1 MTIQQIQAHSPE
13 AQSADLVADNI
24 SKLKALFPELVTEA
38 TTDGKTT
45 ATLNIDVLKGLIG
58 DATVTDVDEKYGL
71 NWHGKRKARQIALT
85 PSAGTLRPAPNES
98 IDWDTTQNLMIEGDN
113 LEVLKLLQKSYG
125 RDGGQVRVIYIDPPY
140 NTGKDFVYADNFQNN
155 IANYQQLMGWR
166 DIDGGRISSLAS
178 RKNTEASGRFH
189 TDWLNMIYPRLRIA
203 RTLLRTDGIILVSID
218 EHEITNL
225 RSVMNEIFGEENFLS
240 CLTWEKGRKNDAK
253 FFSNGHEYVLVYAKS
268 QAYLREKKTLW
279 REEKPGARDIWKKYL
294 ELRATHGNQDKLIES
309 DLQAWYS
316 ELPKTNPAKKWSRY
330 KRVDQNGPWRDRDI
344 SWPGG
349 GGPRY
354 DVDHPVT
361 KLPCAVPER
370 GWIYSTPEEMQRQIS
385 LGLVEFRHDHTEP
398 PFRKAHIR
406 PIPQEFDLADVDAN
420 ESNDSEET
428 EDEEEFATQVRG
440 SYFYKQ
446 SQVSV
451 KYLRNLFG
459 RKVFNNPKDLDEISK
474 LIRYTTSDDPNALVL
489 DFFAGSGTT
498 GEAVMRLNCEDN
510 GSRRYIL
517 VQLPEPL
524 DPKDKQQKVAA
535 KYCEEIGRPLNISE
549 LSKERLRKA
558 GKAIKEEKP
567 EWQGDIGFRVF
578 KLDTSNIRAWNPNP
592 VDLKE
597 SLFANLEHIEPGRS
611 DDDLLYEVLLKL
623 GLDLCVPTEQ
633 KQIAGKTVH
642 SIGGGT
648 LLACLDEHI
657 GVADAE
663 WLALGMTQ
671 WREQQGTATETTAIF
686 RDSAFE
692 NDVAKSNLAAILE
705 QHGIRHV
712 RSL

>member
-1 MTIQQIQAHSPE
+1 MTMQKIEAQSPE
-13 AQSADLVADNI
+13 AQSANILADNI
-24 SKLKALFPELVTEA
+24 AKLRAMFPELLTETGGTAAINVDVLKALV
-38 TTDGKTT
+38 
-45 ATLNIDVLKGLIG
+45 G
-58 DATVTDVDEKYGL
+58 DATAYDGDEKYGL

-85 PSAGTLRPAPNES
+85 PSTGTLRPCPEES
-98 IDWDTTQNLMIEGDN
+98 VEWETTQNLMIEGDN

-140 NTGKDFVYADNFQNN
+140 NTGKDFVYTDSFQNN
-155 IANYQQLMGWR
+155 IENYQQLMGWR
-166 DIDGGRISSLAS
+166 DVDGERVSSLAS

-189 TDWLNMIYPRLRIA
+189 TDWLNMIYPRLRLA
-203 RTLLRTDGIILVSID
+203 RTLLTADGVILVSID

-225 RSVMNEIFGEENFLS
+225 RSVMDEVFGEENFLS

-268 QAYLREKKTLW
+268 QSHLREQKTLW
-279 REEKPGARDIWKKYL
+279 REEKPGARDIWEKYL
-294 ELRATHGNQDKLIES
+294 ELRATHGNQDKLIEA

-316 ELPKTNPAKKWSRY
+316 DLPKAHPAKKWSRY

-354 DVDHPVT
+354 DVHHPVT
-361 KLPCAVPER
+361 KLPCSVPES
-370 GWIYSTPEEMQRQIS
+370 GWRYSTPEEMQRQIS
-385 LGLVEFRHDHTEP
+385 LGLVEFREDHTEP

-406 PIPQEFDLADVDAN
+406 PIPQELDSVDADA
-420 ESNDSEET
+420 EEADDSEDA

-451 KYLRNLFG
+451 KYLRTLFG
-459 RKVFNNPKDLDEISK
+459 KKVFNNPKDLDEIAK
-474 LIRYTTSDDPNALVL
+474 LIRYTSSDDPNALVL

-498 GEAVMRLNCEDN
+498 GEAVMRLNSQDN
-510 GSRRYIL
+510 GNRRYIL

-535 KYCEEIGRPLNISE
+535 KYCEDIGKPLNIAE
-549 LSKERLRKA
+549 LTKERLRKA
-558 GKAIKEEKP
+558 GGSIKSEKP
-567 EWQGDIGFRVF
+567 DWSGDSGFRVF
-578 KLDTSNIRAWNPNP
+578 KLDTSNIRAWNPK
-592 VDLKE
+592 VSDLKT
-597 SLFANLEHIEPGRS
+597 SLFDHLEHLESGRS
-611 DDDLLYEVLLKL
+611 SDDILYEILLKL
-623 GLDLCVPTEQ
+623 GLDLCVPIEVRE
-633 KQIAGKTVH
+633 IAGKQV
-642 SIGGGT
+642 SSVGAGV
-648 LLACLDEHI
+648 LMSCLDESI
-657 GVADAE
+657 KASEAE
-663 WLALGMTQ
+663 ALALGMAA
-671 WREQQGTATETTAIF
+671 WREEQGTVGDTTAVF

-692 NDVAKSNLAAILE
+692 NDIAKSNLAAILE
-705 QHGIRHV
+705 QHGIKQV

>member
-1 MTIQQIQAHSPE
+1 MSIQKIEAYSPL
-13 AQSADLVADNI
+13 AQSADLIADNI
-24 SKLKALFPELVTEA
+24 ATLKAMFPELLTE
-38 TTDGKTT
+38 TTQGGKTT
-45 ATLNIDVLKGLIG
+45 ATLNVEVLKNLIG
-58 DATVTDVDEKYGL
+58 DATAADSEEKYGL

-85 PSAGTLRPAPNES
+85 PSTGTLRPAPDES
-98 IDWDTTQNLMIEGDN
+98 VDWDTTQNLMIEGDN

-140 NTGKDFVYADNFQNN
+140 NTGKDFVYADNFKDN

-166 DIDGGRISSLAS
+166 DVDGERISSLAS

-189 TDWLNMIYPRLRIA
+189 TDWLNMIYPRLRLA
-203 RTLLRTDGIILVSID
+203 RTLLAADGVILVSID

-268 QAYLREKKTLW
+268 QAHLRDKKTLW
-279 REEKPGARDIWKKYL
+279 REEKPGARDIWDKYL
-294 ELRATHGNQDKLIES
+294 ELRAKHGSKDKHIEA

-316 ELPKTNPAKKWSRY
+316 DLPKTHPAKKWSRY

-354 DVDHPVT
+354 DVLHPVT
-361 KLPCAVPER
+361 KVACAVPER
-370 GWIYSTPEEMQRQIS
+370 GWIYATPEEMQRQIS
-385 LGLVEFRHDHTEP
+385 LGLVEFRDDHTEP

-406 PIPQEFDLADVDAN
+406 PIPQELDVADEADESDYVDAT
-420 ESNDSEET
+420 EE
-428 EDEEEFATQVRG
+428 EEEFATQVRG

-451 KYLRNLFG
+451 KYLRTLFG
-459 RKVFNNPKDLDEISK
+459 KKVFNNPKDLDEIAR
-474 LIRYTTSDDPNALVL
+474 LIRYTSSDDTNAVVL

-498 GEAVMRLNCEDN
+498 GEAVMRLNSEDN
-510 GSRRYIL
+510 GNRRYIL

-535 KYCEEIGRPLNISE
+535 KYCEDTGKQLNIAE

-558 GKAIKEEKP
+558 GAAIKTEKP
-567 EWQGDIGFRVF
+567 EWEGDVGFRVF
-578 KLDTSNIRAWNPNP
+578 KLDNSNIRAWNPNAA
-592 VDLKE
+592 DLDG
-597 SLFANLEHIEPGRS
+597 SLLANLEHIEPGRS
-611 DDDLLYEVLLKL
+611 NDDVLYEVLLKL
-623 GLDLCVPTEQ
+623 GLDLCVPIEQ
-633 KQIAGKTVH
+633 QQIVDKTVH
-642 SIGGGT
+642 SIGEGA

-657 GVADAE
+657 SVADAE
-663 WLALGMTQ
+663 PLALGMAQ
-671 WREQQGTATETTAIF
+671 WREQQGTATETTAVF

-705 QHGIRHV
+705 QHGVKHV